1 LEREDDD
8 MANKTPLTRRGV
20 LMAGAAGA
28 AVLAAP
34 AYIKRAWAN
43 GPIKIGVPCAL
54 TGGFAPVGQVTRQGA
69 EFFVKERNAKG
80 GIMGRPIE
88 LIVEDTQGNPA
99 NAVRKVQEMVE
110 RHDCHLITG
119 VTVSSEALALVPKLA
134 EWDTVFMSSINGDG
148 RLTAESFVP
157 NFFRANTSGPMGTRA
172 ISLFLRDSKMKS
184 FFAIGMD
191 YAWGHNSIQVFEGE
205 LKKAGKEFAGKVFS
219 PNGTKDFSTYITKIR
234 QSGADGVFLVL
245 AGDDNNAFLSQAHQ
259 YRLGEKMTLMSEQL
273 ELVSVKA
280 VGEAAI
286 GLIACSRYPFTL
298 DNPANKAF
306 VAAFQKDRGEVPDQF
321 AGEAYHG
328 LAVLAQGIEKAKSIE
343 AEPLRKAMSGMV
355 HEGIKGKVV
364 MRECDHQGEQRGYIV
379 KVEKSDKYPHPTL
392 AIEKIY
398 PADQITP
405 PCNKMTYDT

>member
-1 LEREDDD
+1 
-8 MANKTPLTRRGV
+8 MAKEHKFSRRGV

-34 AYIKRAWAN
+34 PFLKRSWAQ

-54 TGGFAPVGQVTRQGA
+54 TGPLASVGQVTKRGC
-69 EFFVKERNAKG
+69 EFFAKQANAKG
-80 GIMGRPIE
+80 GLMGRPIE

-99 NAVRKVQEMVE
+99 NCVRKAQEMVE
-110 RHDCHLITG
+110 RHDCRLITG
-119 VTVSSEALALVPKLA
+119 ITASSEALAVVPKLA
-134 EWDTVFMSSINGDG
+134 EWNAIFMSSINGDG

-172 ISLFLRDSKMKS
+172 ISLFLRDSNMKS

-191 YAWGHNSIQVFEGE
+191 YAWGHNSVEVFEGE

-219 PNGTKDFSTYITKIR
+219 PTGTKDFSTYITKIR
-234 QSGADGVFLVL
+234 QSDADGVFLVL

-286 GLIACSRYPFTL
+286 GLVACSRYPYSL
-298 DNPANKAF
+298 DNPANNAF
-306 VAAFQKDRGEVPDQF
+306 VEAFYKEYGEVPDQF
-321 AGEAYHG
+321 DGEAYHG
-328 LAVLAQGIEKAKSIE
+328 MAALAQGIEKAKSIE
-343 AEPLRKAMSGMV
+343 ADALREAMSGMTHDGV
-355 HEGIKGKVV
+355 KGKVV
-364 MRECDHQGEQRGYIV
+364 LRECDHQGEQRGFIV
-379 KVEKSDKYPHPTL
+379 RVEKPTKYPHPDL
-392 AIEKIY
+392 AIQKIY

>member
-1 LEREDDD
+1 
-8 MANKTPLTRRGV
+8 MTTKTPFTRRGV

-34 AYIKRAWAN
+34 AFIKRAWAN

-54 TGGFAPVGQVTRQGA
+54 TGPFAPVGQVTRRGA
-69 EFFVKERNAKG
+69 EFFAKERNAKG
-80 GIMGRPIE
+80 GIMGRQIE

-99 NAVRKVQEMVE
+99 NCVRKAQEMVE
-110 RHDCHLITG
+110 RHDCRLITG

-134 EWDTVFMSSINGDG
+134 EWNAVFMSSINGDG

-172 ISLFLRDSKMKS
+172 ISLFIRESKMKT
-184 FFAIGMD
+184 FYALGMD
-191 YAWGHNSIQVFEGE
+191 YAWGHNSIQVFESE
-205 LKKAGKEFAGKVFS
+205 LKKANKEFVGKVFS

-245 AGDDNNAFLSQAHQ
+245 AADDNNAFVSQAHQ
-259 YRLGEKMTLMSEQL
+259 YRLGEKMTMLSEQL
-273 ELVSVKA
+273 ELVGVKA

-286 GLIACSRYPFTL
+286 GIIAGSRYPFTL
-298 DNPANKAF
+298 DTPANNAF
-306 VAAFQKDRGEVPDQF
+306 VAAFQKEHKEVPDQF
-321 AGEAYHG
+321 DGEAYHG

-343 AEPLRKAMSGMV
+343 PEPLRKAMEGMV
-355 HEGIKGKVV
+355 HEGIKGKVT
-364 MRECDHQGEQRGYIV
+364 MRACDHQGEQAGFV
-379 KVEKSDKYPHPTL
+379 VQVAKSDKLPHPTL
-392 AIEKIY
+392 NILKAY